1 MSYCPFYQGSICSL
15 CCSLDVQC
23 NDTCKPHAR
32 YTEQASKL
40 IGIFIK
46 EKSLRKIDPRVW
58 SFISIL
64 LLFSSVI
71 GLLLMLVFAQMR
83 DEFGSEQD
91 LLAAALWKVFY
102 PAYRNRRHHR
112 YLS

>member
-1 MSYCPFYQGSICSL
+1 M
-15 CCSLDVQC
+15 
-23 NDTCKPHAR
+23 R

-91 LLAAALWKVFY
+91 LLAAALWKVF
-102 PAYRNRRHHR
+102 
-112 YLS
+112 LSCLS